1 MVSPIDGLDLAS
13 VDAFSRLISCP
24 IIMPFLLFFSSSSQE
39 IQRVV

>member
-24 IIMPFLLFFSSSSQE
+24 IIMPLLYSLASGSQE
-39 IQRVV
+39 ML